1 MEISESVIRLGLRP
15 RRITPPSISIIL
27 HKILRLIHQLLI
39 IEKIILGTFLYYLL
53 LLHLQTKMM
62 TMI

>member
-15 RRITPPSISIIL
+15 RRTSISIIL